1 MLQGAVHVA
10 QFLASLRDRL
20 GESSSMAAG
29 SQIMLSAYTQRAA
42 ASVVLPLAPVTA
54 ADAVTQVGSCATAP
68 LPLG

>member
-1 MLQGAVHVA
+1 
-10 QFLASLRDRL
+10 
-20 GESSSMAAG
+20 
-29 SQIMLSAYTQRAA
+29 MLSAYTQRAA